1 MISIQDKIDK
11 EENEQFRSIPAQRL
25 IEKLSLLKNR
35 VNAAKKRWF
44 WELLQ
49 NASDYNQ
56 SVNIKLSVTD
66 EKVTFTHDGAP
77 FSLRDVLNLIS
88 PDSNKQEDDK
98 HSDNIGKFGT
108 GLVSTHIL
116 SSILDIR
123 GLCIDDEDKCYQF
136 SMSLDRSSFLNKQKL
151 IEEITQTKEN
161 FKETLQE
168 CTSSIGEDGF
178 NTSFSYRLGVALPE
192 LQPLTAADIDLDYLY
207 EVLPYTLCF
216 MPKVKSVVIEDGR
229 SEAQIK
235 AFSIKRDTDNCTD
248 REIVFAITKDSEL
261 EKQQF
266 AYFSNG
272 DLSSVFRFEN
282 DAVLPFPQDLSRL
295 FCGLPL
301 IGTEEIGLPF
311 ILNSL
316 KFMPTTERE
325 GIELEPSVNETNR
338 SLLKS
343 SIVLYGEMLD
353 YVATQK
359 LGHAYNI
366 AHLSR
371 KYNGTQISNQ
381 QFYNLFIPGYKQHIL
396 SHAIVKNADD
406 KFITFS
412 STKLPFKESK
422 ADKLLYT
429 NCQKLNKAF
438 LPIEDDYQSWFDAI
452 DFTIFTDQKYT
463 YELFAKEIELK
474 ENIHTMGESSSDII
488 SWLYS
493 CAEYFKTCDP
503 FIFSK
508 RKLLP
513 NQTGKLCFAKDL
525 YADINLPCDLKNIY
539 NLLILSKNSKIGDRL
554 LDPGFNQLALV
565 NQEFTLEMLAKEIDD
580 ELSTQYSNNQGN
592 TSSISSV
599 LNKLYE
605 WINNSD
611 LTKERLS
618 AYFHWYYPKRATLIV
633 DMLTDGQREQA
644 LTIAQSGKM
653 EALAALASSELTDED
668 LQFLLANIKRLPMAL
683 DVLSKKVD
691 DKEFADST
699 TGDCGEEIV
708 YKDLLI
714 KYPKTKGF
722 SVIWASKDQH
732 EPCYDFE
739 ILKNGQTYCYC
750 DAKTTKRGIA
760 NADSTPFFMRKSQWE
775 FLQTLDESTPYM
787 VARVFIKDGGEIK
800 YMRISTTDFTNL

>member
-1 MISIQDKIDK
+1 MISIQDKIDR

-35 VNAAKKRWF
+35 VNAAKRRWF

-49 NASDYNQ
+49 NASDYNK

-66 EKVTFTHDGAP
+66 EKVTFAHDGAP

-88 PDSNKQEDDK
+88 PDSNKQEDNK
-98 HSDNIGKFGT
+98 HTDNIGKFGT

-123 GLCIDDEDKCYQF
+123 GLCIDDEDRCYQF
-136 SMSLDRSSFLNKQKL
+136 SMSLDRSSFLNKQTL

-168 CTSSIGEDGF
+168 CTESLEADGF

-192 LQPLTAADIDLDYLY
+192 LQPLTPADVDLNYLY

-216 MPKVKSVVIEDGR
+216 MPKVKSVVIEDSR
-229 SEAQIK
+229 SDAKVKTYSINRDVE
-235 AFSIKRDTDNCTD
+235 FSTD
-248 REIVFAITKDSEL
+248 RKIVFAITKDCEL
-261 EKQQF
+261 EQQHF

-272 DLSSVFRFEN
+272 DVSSVFQFDNGEI
-282 DAVLPFPQDLSRL
+282 LPFPKDLSRI

-311 ILNSL
+311 VLNSL
-316 KFMPTTERE
+316 KFVPTTERE
-325 GIELEPSVNETNR
+325 GIELEPSANDTNR
-338 SLLKS
+338 NLLKS
-343 SIVLYGEMLD
+343 SISLYGEMLD
-353 YVATQK
+353 YVATHK
-359 LGHAYNI
+359 LGSAYNL
-366 AHLSR
+366 AHLAR

-381 QFYNLFIPGYKQHIL
+381 QFYNLFIPDYKQHIL
-396 SHAIVKNADD
+396 THSIVKTADG

-412 STKLPFKESK
+412 TTKLPFKESK
-422 ADKLLYT
+422 ADSVLYA
-429 NCQKLNKAF
+429 NCQKLNKVY
-438 LPIEDDYQSWFDAI
+438 LPIEADYQSWFDAT
-452 DFTIFTDQKYT
+452 DFTIFPEQKYS
-463 YELFAKEIELK
+463 YEHFAKEIELK
-474 ENIHTMGESSSDII
+474 ENIHTMGESSSEIA
-488 SWLYS
+488 SWLYQ
-493 CAEYFKTCDP
+493 CAEYFKKCDP

-508 RKLLP
+508 HRLLP

-525 YADINLPCDLKNIY
+525 YADIALPCDLKNIY
-539 NLLILSKNSKIGDRL
+539 NSLIASKGSKIDDKL
-554 LDPGFNQLALV
+554 LDQSFNPLDLV
-565 NQEFTLEMLAKEIDD
+565 NQEFTLEMLAKAIDD
-580 ELSTQYSNNQGN
+580 ELSAQYSINQGD

-599 LNKLYE
+599 LNKLYD
-605 WINNSD
+605 WINKSE

-618 AYFHWYYPKRATLIV
+618 VYFHWYYPKRATLIV

-653 EALAALASSELTDED
+653 EALAALASSELTDND
-668 LQFLLANIKRLPMAL
+668 LQFLLANMKRLPMAL
-683 DVLSKKVD
+683 NILSERVD

-708 YKDLLI
+708 YRDLLI
-714 KYPKTKGF
+714 KYPRTKGF
-722 SVIWASKDQH
+722 SVQWASKDQD
-732 EPCYDFE
+732 EPCFDFE

-760 NADSTPFFMRKSQWE
+760 NADSIPFFMRKSQWE
-775 FLQTLDESTPYM
+775 FLQTLDDATPYL
-787 VARVFIKDGGEIK
+787 VARVFMKDGGTIK
-800 YMRISTTDFTNL
+800 YMRVSMN